1 LSLAVAGSHDLPTLS
16 AWMSASDLELKT
28 QLELFPSEKLMKE
41 AHSARREDRR
51 ALLSAFKEEG
61 LAADLSMSMTE
72 FADAAHAF
80 LASSASAITMVQ
92 IDDITDETTPVNVP
106 TTSTEHPN
114 WRRRLS
120 MSLDEIAADPHFH
133 SLSRLLNEARTRP
146 ALAEASMQRRPRG
159 GSGTCQD

>member
-1 LSLAVAGSHDLPTLS
+1 
-16 AWMSASDLELKT
+16 MSASDLELKAK
-28 QLELFPSEKLMKE
+28 LELFPSEKLMKE